1 MSLSESAFHPLA
13 DEALNEIALA
23 IETHLDD
30 RLDVELQQGILTI
43 DLEGGGQYVINKHAP
58 NRQIWLSSP
67 RSGAWHFASPGPGSP
82 WTSTRDGSTTLGS
95 LLREEFGAATGVYI
109 ELSL

>member
-1 MSLSESAFHPLA
+1 MTISESAFHPLA

-43 DLEGGGQYVINKHAP
+43 DLEDGGQYVINKHAP

-67 RSGAWHFASPGPGSP
+67 RSGAWHFACTGPGAA
-82 WTSTRDGSTTLGS
+82 WTSTRDAGTTLGG
-95 LLREEFGAATGVYI
+95 LLRQEIGAMTGVYLD
-109 ELSL
+109 LSL

>member
-1 MSLSESAFHPLA
+1 VTISESAFHAIA

-67 RSGAWHFASPGPGSP
+67 KSGAWHFASTGPGAAWS
-82 WTSTRDGSTTLGS
+82 STRDPGTTLGG
-95 LLREEFGAATGVYI
+95 LLRQELGVATGVYLD
-109 ELSL
+109 LSL

>member
-1 MSLSESAFHPLA
+1 MSISEAAFHPLA

-67 RSGAWHFASPGPGSP
+67 RSGAWHFSCSGPGATWP
-82 WTSTRDGSTTLGS
+82 STRDPSTTLGS
-95 LLREEFGAATGVYI
+95 ILRQELGAITGTYLD
-109 ELSL
+109 LSL